1 LDSVSDHDQ
10 IALNLTKE
18 KLITSISIFASL
30 PAEEI
35 QYLAEALPQR
45 GGEPG
50 TLLIREGQPAN
61 FFFILLEGQVEIIK
75 ALGTK
80 DERLLAVRKVGSFI
94 GEMGLLSEERLHTA
108 SVRARTSIQLLEMT
122 EAEFDALLHRQPSI
136 AYEMIRRLSRR
147 LDESENLT
155 IRDLRRKNR
164 ELREAYQELEAAQA
178 QIIEKER
185 MERELEVA
193 RGIQS
198 SILPRALPEKPGYD
212 IGALMVPMRAVG
224 GDFYDFISLGEDRLG
239 IAVGDVSD
247 HGVPAALFMSLTVTL
262 LRAEAKRSVSPREV
276 LSRVNQ
282 QLLEMNETGMF
293 VTILYGVLDLRT
305 NDLTFVRAGHE
316 MPVIFDSAGEQVKVS
331 QEPGQLMGILEEPD
345 LTEQTLSL
353 PSGGF
358 LVIYT
363 DGVTEAANS
372 QGKMFGTSRLLQVVC
387 DHLADPPR
395 TICDRVLE
403 QVNSFRG
410 LDGPQDDITMV
421 VVHLQ

>member
-1 LDSVSDHDQ
+1 M
-10 IALNLTKE
+10 KE
-18 KLITSISIFASL
+18 ELLTSISIFASL
-30 PAEEI
+30 PPEEI
-35 QYLAEALPQR
+35 RSLAEALPQR
-45 GGEPG
+45 ACEPG

-61 FFFILLEGQVEIIK
+61 FFFILLEGHVEIIK

-164 ELREAYQELEAAQA
+164 ELMEAYQELEAAQA

-198 SILPRALPEKPGYD
+198 SILPRVVPERTGYD
-212 IGALMVPMRAVG
+212 FGALMVPMRAVG
-224 GDFYDFISLGEDRLG
+224 GDFYDFIALGEDRLG

-262 LRAEAKRSVSPREV
+262 LRAEAKRNASPQVV
-276 LSRVNQ
+276 LARVNQ
-282 QLLEMNETGMF
+282 QLLEMNATGMF
-293 VTILYGVLDLRT
+293 VTILYGVLDLKT
-305 NDLTFVRAGHE
+305 KEFTFVRAGHE
-316 MPVIFDSAGEQVKVS
+316 QPVIFDSAGEMLELPI
-331 QEPGQLMGILEEPD
+331 EPGQLMGILDEPV
-345 LTEQTLSL
+345 LNEQTVLLSPESL
-353 PSGGF
+353 
-358 LVIYT
+358 LLIYT
-363 DGVTEAANS
+363 DGVTEATAPS
-372 QGKMFGTSRLLQVVC
+372 GDMFGIRQVLQVVG
-387 DHLADPPR
+387 DHRADPAQ
-395 TICDRVLE
+395 TICNQVLE
-403 QVNSFRG
+403 QVARYRG
-410 LDGPQDDITMV
+410 VDGPQDDITMV
-421 VVHLQ
+421 TVQIQ